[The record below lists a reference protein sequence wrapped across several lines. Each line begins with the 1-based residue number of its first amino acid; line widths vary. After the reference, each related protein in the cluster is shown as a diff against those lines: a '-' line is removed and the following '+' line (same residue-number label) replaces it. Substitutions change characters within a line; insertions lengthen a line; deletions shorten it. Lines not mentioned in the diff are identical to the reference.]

1 MCRKYKYDVAFSFAT
16 QDLRVAQQIEEI
28 LTRMKIRC
36 YIYTKEDQWGEILIE
51 KLLRVY
57 TRESKFVLLI
67 ASRNYEKNYW
77 PGIEKQF
84 VHGIRGRGNDVLTL
98 RLDDWNMK
106 GKSIDSF
113 TVFEKWNDNP
123 AEIADKIAKRVQ
135 VWRKKR
141 KRRCLGIAVALLL
154 VLSCCGYWF
163 WKNATT
169 LSISTQVP
177 GIEKIGGDAINL
189 KGNGKDSVIK
199 IYPPHSILLY
209 GNVRDALTKKPI
221 DGATISVAGKQTIT
235 KNGSYSISF
244 FPAQKGSMVLE
255 YNVDKDG
262 YESATLSET
271 VVVDRLKEYT
281 KNIFLTKSSQ

>member
-84 VHGIRGRGNDVLTL
+84 VHGIRGRGSDVLTL

-135 VWRKKR
+135 VWRNKR

-163 WKNATT
+163 WKNADSSTSRQ
-169 LSISTQVP
+169 SI
-177 GIEKIGGDAINL
+177 GIEHVAKGIIGNDV
-189 KGNGKDSVIK
+189 K
-199 IYPPHSILLY
+199 PPGEPPIPPPVRILLY
-209 GNVRDALTKKPI
+209 GNVRDVLTKKPI
-221 DGATISVAGKQTIT
+221 DGATISVAGKQAIT

-244 FPAQKGSMVLE
+244 SPTQKGSMVLE
-255 YNVDKDG
+255 YNVDKNG
-262 YESATLSET
+262 YESATFSET
-271 VVVDRLKEYT
+271 IVVDRLKEYT

>member
-36 YIYTKEDQWGEILIE
+36 YIYTREDQWGEVLIE

-98 RLDDWNMK
+98 RLDDWNIK

-163 WKNATT
+163 WQNARNEVAGQDAGNMYDIIPGPGGGIPPPPGPGSFI
-169 LSISTQVP
+169 LS
-177 GIEKIGGDAINL
+177 
-189 KGNGKDSVIK
+189 
-199 IYPPHSILLY
+199 
-209 GNVRDALTKKPI
+209 GNVMDDQTKRPI
-221 DGATISVAGKQTIT
+221 EGATVNVAGKQALT
-235 KNGSYSISF
+235 KGGSYSISF
-244 FPAQKGSMVLE
+244 SPRKKGSMVLE
-255 YNVDKDG
+255 YMVHKEG
-262 YESATLSET
+262 YESAALSET
-271 VVVDRLKEYT
+271 VEVDHLRRYSKT
-281 KNIFLTKSSQ
+281 IFLTKSSQ